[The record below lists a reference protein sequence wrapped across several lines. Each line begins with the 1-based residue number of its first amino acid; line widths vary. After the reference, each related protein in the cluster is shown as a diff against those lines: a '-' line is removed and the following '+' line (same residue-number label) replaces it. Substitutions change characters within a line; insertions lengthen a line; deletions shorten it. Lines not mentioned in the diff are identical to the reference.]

1 MIRNYTLVALLCF
14 TCTWAM
20 CNTDQV
26 RNQYIEFYKD
36 LAINES
42 HRSNIPVSIILA
54 QGILESQ
61 AGESSLAMNSRNHFG
76 IKCKST
82 WTGEKYYHKD
92 DDYDANG
99 NLTKSCF
106 RVYDSVEDSYKD
118 HSNFLI
124 NRERYSSLFKLKQ
137 DDYVGWAIGL
147 QKCGYATNQS
157 YALLLIDLIEKYGLN
172 NYDIKVIPPVIIQNN
187 TLAYTEGDH
196 IEYDVFDNNNRIEDI
211 IIPPAVEIPDNY
223 RPGKNNMNTEKAAPT
238 YSLGNHFQQDTDK
251 HTVQDD
257 EVNFSNRD
265 NTGSANS
272 ESSNIMRTLTHTHL
286 KSLTNAPKANSVR
299 RR

>member
-1 MIRNYTLVALLCF
+1 MLKNYTLVALLCF

-20 CNTDQV
+20 CNTDQI

-61 AGESSLAMNSRNHFG
+61 AGKSNLAMNSRNHFG

-82 WTGEKYYHKD
+82 WTGQKYYHED

-106 RVYDSVEDSYKD
+106 RVYESVEDSYRD

-124 NRERYSSLFKLKQ
+124 HRERYSSLFELKQ

-172 NYDIKVIPPVIIQNN
+172 EYDIKAIPPIVMQEN
-187 TLAYTEGDH
+187 TLAIVEENN
-196 IEYDVFDNNNRIEDI
+196 IEYDVFDSNIKTEDI
-211 IIPPAVEIPDNY
+211 IIPPAVEIPANY
-223 RPGKNNMNTEKAAPT
+223 RPGNNMNTEKAVPS

-257 EVNFSNRD
+257 EVNFSNRVHTD
-265 NTGSANS
+265 SALR
-272 ESSNIMRTLTHTHL
+272 ESSNIMRTLNNTHL